1 MGRVLLAVV
10 GPDGEDHA
18 VLAGDPGEACA
29 EVEADTVLGVQ
40 VGEDLA
46 ELRTD
51 DRVQRGLVR
60 FDDGDLGPVA
70 ARGRCDLQADPA
82 RSRDHQMA
90 VVPAERGQDVPQ
102 PVGVGEPAQ
111 MVHARETRAGD
122 VQAARL
128 GAGRQQQLVV
138 VDGRVVTE
146 AYDLDGT
153 VDGDNG
159 LAQVELDVGLCV
171 PGGLVDVDAVTL
183 VLARQETLGQGRAFV
198 GVVAFVTDE
207 DHTAREPFGAEGFGG
222 LRPREPAADD
232 DERQMCVDHLLPPW
246 SAGATC
252 ERPARSVMGEE
263 V

>member
-10 GPDGEDHA
+10 GLDGQDHA
-18 VLAGDPGEACA
+18 VLAGDLGEARA

-46 ELRTD
+46 DLGAQH
-51 DRVQRGLVR
+51 RVQRGLVR

-70 ARGRCDLQADPA
+70 ARGSRDLQADPA
-82 RSRDHQMA
+82 PSRDHQVA

-111 MVHARETRAGD
+111 MVHAREPGAGD

-146 AYDLDGT
+146 AYDLDGA
-153 VDGDNG
+153 VDGDDG
-159 LAQVELDVGLCV
+159 LAEMQLDVGLRV
-171 PGGLVDVDAVTL
+171 PGGLVDEDAVAL
-183 VLARQETLGQGRAFV
+183 LLPRQEALGEGRAFV
-198 GVVAFVTDE
+198 GVVAFITDE
-207 DHTAREPFGAEGFGG
+207 NHAAREPFGAEGFGG

-232 DERQMCVDHLLPPW
+232 DERQMCVDHLMPPW